1 MILQNLIFHF
11 TARILC
17 FSLFSRLGVHWFEDK
32 RGHIIILR
40 CLSVNSPIRTHVEE
54 SHSVIRYW
62 RWAAIMLTVSATSH
76 SREYRILDTA
86 APRQITALCD
96 HSLCYLHLSPQMQ
109 CLVLLV
115 TTSFATEY
123 FFGKGWFPIIFHD
136 FHWYRMKKT
145 NCSLQI
151 FGWTWWV
158 EVTSRSWNILRTYL
172 S

>member
-123 FFGKGWFPIIFHD
+123 FFGKGWPAMISHD
-136 FHWYRMKKT
+136 FPWFPLTQDEKNQLLTT
-145 NCSLQI
+145 NIWLNLVSGSNQQI
-151 FGWTWWV
+151 LKYT
-158 EVTSRSWNILRTYL
+158 
-172 S
+172 

>member
-17 FSLFSRLGVHWFEDK
+17 FSLFLRLGVHWFEDK

-62 RWAAIMLTVSATSH
+62 RWAVIMLTVSATSH
-76 SREYRILDTA
+76 SREYRILDAA
-86 APRQITALCD
+86 APRQIAALCD

-115 TTSFATEY
+115 TPSFATK
-123 FFGKGWFPIIFHD
+123 FFLGKWWPAMISHDFPWFPLTQDEKNQLLTTNI
-136 FHWYRMKKT
+136 WLNLVSGSNQQTMKYT
-145 NCSLQI
+145 
-151 FGWTWWV
+151 
-158 EVTSRSWNILRTYL
+158 
-172 S
+172 

>member
-123 FFGKGWFPIIFHD
+123 FLGKGWPAMISHYFPWFPLTQD
-136 FHWYRMKKT
+136 EKNQLLTT
-145 NCSLQI
+145 NIWLNLVSGSNQQI
-151 FGWTWWV
+151 LKYT
-158 EVTSRSWNILRTYL
+158 
-172 S
+172 